1 MLKKIPFLA
10 ALLMPAFFAHAHEY
24 TIGELTI
31 RHPWSMALPPNAP
44 AVAAYFTIENNG
56 DAADSLISVDSPLAG
71 QAQLHE
77 HVEVNGLMKMQQV
90 QAVEVAPHARVSF
103 APMAYHVML
112 LDIKDRARLV
122 SGQRFPLTLHFQ
134 KAGAVEVQVVVQQQ
148 APEQQHHHQH

>member
-1 MLKKIPFLA
+1 MLKKTLLLA

-24 TIGELTI
+24 ALGKLKIG
-31 RHPWSMALPPNAP
+31 HPWSMALPPNAP

-56 DAADSLISVDSPLAG
+56 DTADRLISVDSPLAG

-77 HVEVNGLMKMQQV
+77 HVEVNGLMKMRQV
-90 QAVEVAPHARVSF
+90 QTVEVAPRATVSF

-112 LDIKDRARLV
+112 LDIEDRSRLV

-148 APEQQHHHQH
+148 TPEQQPHHQH